1 MNISLSGNSG
11 SGDCRQEF
19 WLAGE
24 DLQNVGREPRGCL
37 ASWTGNLLQNL
48 IFTLILMV
56 QGARPWPWGGWVRT
70 RMRKETERGKAKEV
84 HCNRR
89 HVKKRKKK
97 ERERERSGEKVLL
110 LQQPLQAT
118 SPPGCSG
125 THAAVGA
132 LGQRHKPKNK
142 HQHVLLL
149 LRKARWCQVGVATC
163 KEGKALIREKLQLAL

>member
-56 QGARPWPWGGWVRT
+56 QGARPWPWEGGEGT
-70 RMRKETERGKAKEV
+70 GQDKNEEG
-84 HCNRR
+84 N
-89 HVKKRKKK
+89 
-97 ERERERSGEKVLL
+97 RERESQRS
-110 LQQPLQAT
+110 
-118 SPPGCSG
+118 
-125 THAAVGA
+125 A
-132 LGQRHKPKNK
+132 L
-142 HQHVLLL
+142 
-149 LRKARWCQVGVATC
+149 
-163 KEGKALIREKLQLAL
+163 